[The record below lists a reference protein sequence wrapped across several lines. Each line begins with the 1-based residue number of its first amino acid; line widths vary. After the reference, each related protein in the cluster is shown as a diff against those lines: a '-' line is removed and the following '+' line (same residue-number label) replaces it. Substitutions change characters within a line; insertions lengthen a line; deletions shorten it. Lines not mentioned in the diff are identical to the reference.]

1 MRPHGSAAQLEA
13 RRLRAL
19 ELLESGSHPQDVANQ
34 LGVTRRSVDIWR
46 KKYRELG
53 EEAILAKPHP
63 GRACFLDDEQ
73 LEDLC
78 ERLVEGAVSQGFES
92 DLWTCPR
99 VQTLIEREYNVLYHV
114 DHLPRLL
121 RKLGF
126 SPQKPQKRAVERDEE
141 RIATWIRKDWP
152 RIKKRPDAS
161 TPTSFSLT
169 KPGF

>member
-13 RRLRAL
+13 RRRRAL
-19 ELLESGSHPQDVANQ
+19 ELLDLGTHPQDVASQ

-46 KKYRELG
+46 KKYREQG

-63 GRACFLDDEQ
+63 GRACFLNDEQ

-99 VQTLIEREYNVLYHV
+99 VQSLIDREYDVLYHV

-126 SPQKPQKRAVERDEE
+126 TPQKPQRRAVERDEE
-141 RIATWIRKDWP
+141 RIATWVRKDWP
-152 RIKKRPDAS
+152 RIKKRPDGS
-161 TPTSFSLT
+161 THTSFLLT
-169 KPGF
+169 KQGS